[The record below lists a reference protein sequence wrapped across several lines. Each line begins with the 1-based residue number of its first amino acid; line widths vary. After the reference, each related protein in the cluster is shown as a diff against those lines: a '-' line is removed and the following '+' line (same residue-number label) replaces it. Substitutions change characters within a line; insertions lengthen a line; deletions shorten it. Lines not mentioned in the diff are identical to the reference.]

1 MNSKNLVKL
10 NSSFTEDDFHWMKV
24 AINYARHGIGLTGK
38 NPSVGC
44 VIVKNNQICGIGRTS
59 NSGRPHAE
67 ENALLIS
74 GSKSKGA
81 TLYVTLEPCAHYEE
95 FTPCTKKILS
105 ASIKKVVIASNDP
118 DPRTNGQGIEYLK
131 SNGIDVKNGCLEN
144 EAEELIQGFKKR
156 MVFKKPFVTIKIASS
171 IDSKI
176 ALSNGKSKWITGPN
190 TRRLM
195 HLYRLRSDA
204 ILTGVNTVNED
215 NPQLNC
221 RLSGLKKYSPKIFVL
236 DSKLK
241 IKLNSKILKNKNL
254 TIITSE
260 NLNEENKNLLKE
272 KKIDIKILKT
282 DTTGLISIKSIIS
295 YLTSLKINNL
305 LIEGGKKINTSFI
318 SSKYVDKLILCR
330 SGILFGE
337 DSKSFFSYAGLKK
350 IPKNKNFILKASLKV
365 DDDIIEHWIVND

>member
-24 AINYARHGIGLTGK
+24 AINYARHGVGLTGK

-81 TLYVTLEPCAHYEE
+81 TLYVTLEPCAHHET
-95 FTPCTKKILS
+95 FIPCIKQILL
-105 ASIKKVVIASNDP
+105 ASIKKVVIAINDP
-118 DPRTNGQGIEYLK
+118 DPRTNGQGVKYLK
-131 SNGIDVKNGCLEN
+131 SNGVDVKIGCLES
-144 EAEELIQGFKKR
+144 EAEELIQGFKNR
-156 MVFKKPFVTIKIASS
+156 IIFNKPFVTIKIASS

-176 ALSNGKSKWITGPN
+176 ALSSGKSKWITGPN

-195 HLYRLRSDA
+195 HLYRLRNDA

-241 IKLNSKILKNKNL
+241 IKVNSKILKNENTTL
-254 TIITSE
+254 ITSE
-260 NLNEENKNLLKE
+260 NFNKTKKKLLNEKMIN
-272 KKIDIKILKT
+272 IKVLKT
-282 DTTGLISIKSIIS
+282 DKTGLISIKSIVR
-295 YLTSLKINNL
+295 YLASLKVNNL
-305 LIEGGKKINTSFI
+305 LIEAGTKINTSFI
-318 SSKYVDKLILCR
+318 MSKYVDKIILCR

-337 DSKSFFSYAGLKK
+337 DSKSFFSNVGLKK
-350 IPKNKNFILKASLKV
+350 IPKNKSFILKTSLKL
-365 DDDIIEHWIVND
+365 DDDIIEHWIIND

>member
-1 MNSKNLVKL
+1 
-10 NSSFTEDDFHWMKV
+10 
-24 AINYARHGIGLTGK
+24 
-38 NPSVGC
+38 
-44 VIVKNNQICGIGRTS
+44 
-59 NSGRPHAE
+59 
-67 ENALLIS
+67 
-74 GSKSKGA
+74 
-81 TLYVTLEPCAHYEE
+81 
-95 FTPCTKKILS
+95 
-105 ASIKKVVIASNDP
+105 
-118 DPRTNGQGIEYLK
+118 
-131 SNGIDVKNGCLEN
+131 
-144 EAEELIQGFKKR
+144 
-156 MVFKKPFVTIKIASS
+156 
-171 IDSKI
+171 
-176 ALSNGKSKWITGPN
+176 
-190 TRRLM
+190 M

-330 SGILFGE
+330 SGTLFGE
-337 DSKSFFSYAGLKK
+337 DSKSFFSYAGLIK
-350 IPKNKNFILKASLKV
+350 IPKNKNFILKASLKM

>member
-81 TLYVTLEPCAHYEE
+81 TLYVTLEPCAHYEK
-95 FTPCTKKILS
+95 FTPCIEQILL

-118 DPRTNGQGIEYLK
+118 DPRTNGQGVKYLK
-131 SNGIDVKNGCLEN
+131 SNGVDVKIGCLEN
-144 EAEELIQGFKKR
+144 EAEELIQGFKNR
-156 MVFKKPFVTIKIASS
+156 TIFNKPFVTVKIASS

-195 HLYRLRSDA
+195 HLYRLRNDA

-241 IKLNSKILKNKNL
+241 IKLNSKILKNENL

-260 NLNEENKNLLKE
+260 NFNKENKKLLNEKMIN
-272 KKIDIKILKT
+272 IKVLKT
-282 DTTGLISIKSIIS
+282 DNAGLISNKSIVS
-295 YLTSLKINNL
+295 YLASLKINNL
-305 LIEGGKKINTSFI
+305 LIEAGTKINTSFI
-318 SSKYVDKLILCR
+318 RSKFVDKIILCR
-330 SGILFGE
+330 SGILLGE
-337 DSKSFFSYAGLKK
+337 DSKSFFANVGLKK
-350 IPKNKNFILKASLKV
+350 IPKNKNFIHKTSLKI
-365 DDDIIEHWIVND
+365 DDDIIEHWIIND

>member
-1 MNSKNLVKL
+1 MKSKNLVNL
-10 NSSFTEDDFHWMKV
+10 SSSYTEDDFHWMKV

-44 VIVKNNQICGIGRTS
+44 VIVKDNQICGIGRTS
-59 NSGRPHAE
+59 NNGRPHAE

-81 TLYVTLEPCAHYEE
+81 TLYVTLEPCAHYEK
-95 FTPCTKKILS
+95 FTPCIEKILL
-105 ASIKKVVIASNDP
+105 ASIKKVVIACNDP
-118 DPRTNGQGIEYLK
+118 DPRTNGKGIKYLI

-144 EAEELIQGFKKR
+144 EAEELIQGFRKR
-156 MVFKKPFVTIKIASS
+156 TIYKKPFVTTKIASS
-171 IDSKI
+171 LDSKI

-195 HLYRLRSDA
+195 HLYRLRNDA
-204 ILTGVNTVNED
+204 ILTGVNTVNVD

-221 RLSGLKKYSPKIFVL
+221 RLPGLKKYSPKIFVL

-241 IKLNSKILKNKNL
+241 IKLDSKILENENI

-260 NLNEENKNLLKE
+260 NSSKYKNNLLIE
-272 KKIDIKILKT
+272 KKINIKILKT
-282 DTTGLISIKSIIS
+282 DSTGLISVKSIIS
-295 YLTSLKINNL
+295 YLASIKINNL
-305 LIEGGKKINTSFI
+305 LIEAGTKINTSFI
-318 SSKYVDKLILCR
+318 GAKYVDKLILCR

-337 DSKSFFSYAGLKK
+337 DSKSFFSDVGLNK
-350 IPKNKNFILKASLKV
+350 IPKNKNFILKTSLKL
-365 DDDIIEHWIVND
+365 DDDIIEHWIINN